1 MIDVA
6 LQFRKL
12 DYSVPLGA
20 CVYMCVLSV
29 NDVQPYDNNS
39 HLLSF
44 VLS

>member
-1 MIDVA
+1 MADVA
-6 LQFRKL
+6 LHFGIL

-20 CVYMCVLSV
+20 CVFVCVMSV
-29 NDVQPYDNNS
+29 DDVQPCDNNS